1 MGFAAEVEGT
11 EMNMHDPEA
20 YAKRVI
26 ELHGGHDRFFALMDA
41 RFREFN
47 AIWDQ
52 DAQRIGRV
60 LRSHLAVEHF
70 LAEFIACTNPRI
82 GSLENARLSFSQK
95 VELLSDD
102 DPSISFL
109 KPGLRRLNTI
119 RNRMAHKLRVD
130 ITAEDR
136 GALLGIAMF
145 AAMRSE
151 SARREGAKPD
161 DPLSVVEQFC
171 MFAASLLHGGAAP
184 ERDLWTQAAQIH
196 TEDAQQGGGTVRS

>member
-1 MGFAAEVEGT
+1 MQDT
-11 EMNMHDPEA
+11 EA

-52 DAQRIGRV
+52 DSESIGRV

-70 LAEFIACTNPRI
+70 LAEFIANTNPHI
-82 GSLENARLSFSQK
+82 GSLGNARLSFSQK
-95 VELLSDD
+95 VELLPDD

-109 KPGLRRLNTI
+109 KPGLRRFNTI

-151 SARREGAKPD
+151 NARHGGTKPD
-161 DPLSVVEQFC
+161 DPLSVVEQFA

-184 ERDLWTQAAQIH
+184 ERNLWTQAAQIL
-196 TEDAQQGGGTVRS
+196 TKDAQPCGGGGGTPSPHR